1 MSYTQDVNVRRRWEV
16 CERENVESRWTSM
29 YVSLN
34 TLGDIVL
41 NRVAYE
47 QLGEPPAAELLY
59 DRERE
64 TIGIKPLNTET
75 AENAFPVRP
84 RGDRGGYRIRAN
96 RLLRDF
102 GIDIRQTRLFPG
114 CQIDRHGVL
123 CLDIRYSKPIGGGP
137 NF

>member
-16 CERENVESRWTSM
+16 CKRENLESRWTSM

-34 TLGDIVL
+34 SLGDIVL

-47 QLGEPPAAELLY
+47 QLGEPTAVELLY

-64 TIGIKPLNTET
+64 TIGVKPLNTET

-84 RGDRGGYRIRAN
+84 RGNRGGYRIRGN
-96 RLLRDF
+96 RLLRAF
-102 GIDIRQTRLFPG
+102 GIDIGRTRIFPG
-114 CQIDRHGVL
+114 CQIDRYGVL
-123 CLDIRYSKPIGGGP
+123 CLDIRYSKPLGGGP
-137 NF
+137 NY

>member
-34 TLGDIVL
+34 RLGDIVL

-47 QLGEPPAAELLY
+47 QLGEPPAVELLY

-64 TIGIKPLNTET
+64 TIGVKPLNTET
-75 AENAFPVRP
+75 VENAFPVRP
-84 RGDRGGYRIRAN
+84 RGNRGGYRIRGN

-102 GIDIRQTRLFPG
+102 GIDIGRTRIFPG
-114 CQIDRHGVL
+114 CQIDRYGVL
-123 CLDIRYSKPIGGGP
+123 CLDVRYSKPLGGGP
-137 NF
+137 NY